1 MSMWQWT
8 EIQKMLLIKK
18 INIFQHR
25 ENANES
31 NQN

>member
-18 INIFQHR
+18 INIFQQR